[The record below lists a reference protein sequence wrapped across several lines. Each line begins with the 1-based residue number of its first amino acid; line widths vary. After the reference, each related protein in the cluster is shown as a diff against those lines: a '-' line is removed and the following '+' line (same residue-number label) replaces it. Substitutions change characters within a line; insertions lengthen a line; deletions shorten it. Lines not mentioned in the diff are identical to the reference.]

1 MIWLLLP
8 LGIALGWA
16 LARRAPAAPAPVG
29 RVDYNGSPP
38 PAETQS
44 QEALRVLG
52 TSYRRQGD
60 VARAI
65 ALHEQLVAAATSA
78 DQASTQGDAARLELA
93 QDYLKAGLM
102 DRAEALLQQL
112 VGRGTPSL
120 SALELLISVH
130 EQAHDW
136 KHAAAATE
144 RLQSAKGADL
154 RQRLAHYRCEIAEQH
169 RTAGEADAAEQQA
182 RRAQETCPESV
193 RASLLAGDLAERR
206 GDMKSAL
213 NAWKRVPKQDARFIS
228 EVLPRMQRG
237 CIALAVPR
245 QFEEWLE
252 ELDGPA
258 EDAACVVR
266 ERAHLAGVH
275 GEDVAAYLAAR
286 LEARVNWPG
295 ILGWVTAQQA
305 KYTQDPGFPRV
316 AAALTKHITQQPSYL
331 CTACGL
337 QPNLLFWQCPSCKR
351 WGSVVPADAVL
362 QGR

>member
-16 LARRAPAAPAPVG
+16 LARRSAAAPAAQA
-29 RVDYNGSPP
+29 DYGSGDLL

-44 QEALRVLG
+44 QEALRELG

-65 ALHEQLVAAATSA
+65 ALHEQLVAAATSP

-102 DRAEALLQQL
+102 DRAEGLLQQL

-120 SALELLISVH
+120 SALDLLISVH
-130 EQAHDW
+130 EQAQDW
-136 KHAAAATE
+136 KRAAAAAE
-144 RLQSAKGADL
+144 RLQSAKGTDL

-169 RTAGEADAAEQQA
+169 RAAGDADAAEQQA
-182 RRAQETCPESV
+182 RRAQETCPENV
-193 RASLLAGDLAERR
+193 RASLLAGDLAEQR
-206 GDMKSAL
+206 GDLKSAL

-237 CIALAVPR
+237 CAALAVPR

-258 EDAACVVR
+258 ADAACVVQA
-266 ERAHLAGVH
+266 RALLTQTRG
-275 GEDVAAYLAAR
+275 GNVAAYLAAR

-305 KYTQDPGFPRV
+305 KYTQDPGFPQV
-316 AAALTKHITQQPSYL
+316 AAALTKHIVQQPRYL

-337 QPNLLFWQCPSCKR
+337 QPNLLFWQCPSCR
-351 WGSVVPADAVL
+351 QWGAVVPADAVT